1 VSVMKRNIL
10 LLTMIVMAWSGIV
23 RGQSA
28 VDKADI
34 LLTPGWKQ
42 IYDEYTPDDNSIAG
56 LREKTA
62 ALRVDVYF
70 GYWCDDSKNN
80 VPLFLKIIDRLNV
93 PELKVNFY
101 ALEKK
106 QKSGQKYYLEDM
118 LVEKVPTFI
127 FFLNDSE
134 MGRIIENPKTTI
146 LQDMMQIIL

>member
-1 VSVMKRNIL
+1 MKKNIL
-10 LLTMIVMAWSGIV
+10 LLAMIFVALGGIA

-34 LLTPGWKQ
+34 LRTAGWQQ
-42 IYDEYTPDDNSIAG
+42 IYDGYTPDEAQLAG
-56 LREKTA
+56 LRKKTA

-80 VPLFLKIIDRLNV
+80 VPLFLKIIDSLNV
-93 PELKVNFY
+93 PELKVNFF

-106 QKSGQKYYLEDM
+106 QKTGQKYYVEDM

-146 LQDMMQIIL
+146 LQDMMQIVL